1 MSEAQNL
8 ACPVCGC
15 PKERDVLVGIAG
27 TEWGQRFACGTIYW
41 PAKKQTTVNGVACG
55 IIAQLRAGGSEPA
68 VSKTPSE
75 STLASA
81 TGSVVWEP
89 AAHKPPSY
97 QSVLVYGVLE
107 CEQSADTHEGYW
119 TGQRWQSV
127 RRDDDISALR
137 KLKLLNVTHWAC
149 RPTPPNAEPSHAAKI

>member
-1 MSEAQNL
+1 MRLEWEALVANL
-8 ACPVCGC
+8 DISKWTVADRENSYAFFCHGWFGRTC
-15 PKERDVLVGIAG
+15 DAAYQSAG
-27 TEWGQRFACGTIYW
+27 DR
-41 PAKKQTTVNGVACG
+41 
-55 IIAQLRAGGSEPA
+55 EPA
-68 VSKTPSE
+68 TDKTPDE

-81 TGSVVWEP
+81 TGSVEWEP

-107 CEQSADTHEGYW
+107 SEQSADTHEGYW

-149 RPTPPNAEPSHAAKI
+149 RPTPPNDQALPRCGANQQPKD